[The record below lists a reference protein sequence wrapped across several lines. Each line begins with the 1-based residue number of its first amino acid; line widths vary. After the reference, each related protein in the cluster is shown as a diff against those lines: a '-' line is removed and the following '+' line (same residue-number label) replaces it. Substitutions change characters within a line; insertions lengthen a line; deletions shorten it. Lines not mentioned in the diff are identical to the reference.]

1 MADIVVAGA
10 GVVGLGTA
18 MLMAADGH
26 QVTVLERD
34 PEPGPADPVDAWERW
49 NRPGVNQFRLPHAFL
64 AGFRAVLDAEL
75 PEVSSALLAAG
86 ALQQR
91 FIGELLPDAA
101 TGGWREGDER
111 YALLTGR
118 RAVVEAVFA
127 AQAGSTPGITV
138 RRGTG
143 VAGLVSATSAAPGVP
158 HVAGVRTKAGDFIR
172 ADLVVDMTGRRSA
185 LPDWLDAI
193 GARRPAE
200 EIEDSGFV
208 YYGRH
213 FQSADG
219 TVPVPLGPAVINW
232 GTVTSLTL
240 SADNGTWA
248 VGLVTGS
255 KDKALR
261 PLRELA
267 RWEAVVRSLPLI
279 AHWMDG
285 MPLEERIQV
294 MGHLEDRWR
303 GFVVDGRPVAT
314 GVVAVADSWACS
326 NPANG
331 RGASIG
337 MLHALT
343 LRDVLRAVG
352 LDNPGAF
359 TEAFYAE
366 TAATVEPWYRATLA
380 TDRFRLGEIESGID
394 GEAYDPQDPQ
404 YELQRALGAASR
416 VDPDCLRAVLDIAL
430 VLRTPNEVFAKD
442 GLRDKTLRLGSDWRQ
457 EELLGPS
464 REELLALVAES

>member
-1 MADIVVAGA
+1 
-10 GVVGLGTA
+10 
-18 MLMAADGH
+18 MLLAADGH

-34 PEPGPADPVDAWERW
+34 PEPRPADPVDAWECW

-64 AGFRAVLDAEL
+64 AGFRAALDAEL
-75 PEVSSALLAAG
+75 PEVSSGLLAAG
-86 ALQQR
+86 ALRQR
-91 FIGELLPDAA
+91 YIGDLLPDTA
-101 TGGWREGDER
+101 TGGWRDGDER

-118 RAVVEAVFA
+118 RPVVEAVFA
-127 AQAGSTPGITV
+127 AQAESTRGITV
-138 RRGTG
+138 RRGSA
-143 VAGLVSATSAAPGVP
+143 VAGLVSETSAIPGAP
-158 HVAGVRTKAGDFIR
+158 HVAGVRTKADEVIR
-172 ADLVVDMTGRRSA
+172 ADLVVDMTGRRSP
-185 LPDWLDAI
+185 LPDWLTTI

-200 EIEDSGFV
+200 ELEDSGFV

-219 TVPVPLGPAVINW
+219 SVPVPLGPAVINW
-232 GTVTSLTL
+232 GTITSLTL

-255 KDKALR
+255 KDKAMR
-261 PLRELA
+261 PLRELT

-279 AHWMDG
+279 AHWLDG
-285 MPLEERIQV
+285 TPLEERVQV
-294 MGHLEDRWR
+294 MGRLEDRWR
-303 GFVVDGRPVAT
+303 GFVVDGKPVAT

-359 TEAFYAE
+359 TEAFNAE

-380 TDRFRLGEIESGID
+380 ADRFRLGEIESGIE
-394 GEAYDPQDPQ
+394 GEAYDPRDPQ

-416 VDPDCLRAVLDIAL
+416 VDPECLRAVLDIAL
-430 VLRTPNEVFAKD
+430 VLRTPDAVFSKA
-442 GLRDKTLRLGSDWRQ
+442 GLREKTLRLGSHWRQ
-457 EELLGPS
+457 EEALGPS
-464 REELLALVAES
+464 REELLALVADS

>member
-1 MADIVVAGA
+1 VAEIVVAGA

-18 MLMAADGH
+18 MLLAADGH

-34 PEPGPADPVDAWERW
+34 PEPPPADPVDAWERW

-64 AGFRAVLDAEL
+64 AGFRGVLDAEL

-86 ALQQR
+86 ALRQR
-91 FIGELLPDAA
+91 FVGELLPDTA

-118 RAVVEAVFA
+118 RSVLEAVFA
-127 AQAGSTPGITV
+127 AQAESTSGITV
-138 RRGTG
+138 RRGTS
-143 VAGLVSATSAAPGVP
+143 VAGLVSATSATPGVP
-158 HVAGVRTKAGDFIR
+158 HVQGVRTKAGEFVR
-172 ADLVVDMTGRRSA
+172 ADLAVDMTGRRSA
-185 LPDWLDAI
+185 LPDWLEAI

-200 EIEDSGFV
+200 ELEDSGFV

-219 TVPVPLGPAVINW
+219 SVPVPVGPAVINW
-232 GTVTSLTL
+232 GTITSLTL

-248 VGLVTGS
+248 IGLVTGS
-255 KDKALR
+255 KDKAMR
-261 PLRELA
+261 PLRDLA

-279 AHWMDG
+279 AHWLDG
-285 MPLEERIQV
+285 TPLEERIQV
-294 MGHLEDRWR
+294 MGRLEDRWR
-303 GFVVDGRPVAT
+303 DFVVDGRPVAT

-337 MLHALT
+337 MLHGLT

-352 LDNPGAF
+352 PDNPSAF
-359 TEAFYAE
+359 TQAFYAQS
-366 TAATVEPWYRATLA
+366 AATVEPWYRATLA

-394 GEAYDPQDPQ
+394 GETYDPEDPQ
-404 YELQRALGAASR
+404 YELQKALAAASR

-430 VLRTPNEVFAKD
+430 VLKAPDEVFSD
-442 GLRDKTLRLGSDWRQ
+442 EGLRAKVLRLGSDWRQ
-457 EELLGPS
+457 EEPLGPN
-464 REELLALVAES
+464 RAELLALAAEP